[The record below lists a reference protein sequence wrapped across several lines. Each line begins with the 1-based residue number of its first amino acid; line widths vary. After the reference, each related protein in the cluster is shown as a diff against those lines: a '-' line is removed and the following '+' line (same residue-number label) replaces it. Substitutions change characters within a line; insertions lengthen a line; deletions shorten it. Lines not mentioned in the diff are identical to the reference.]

1 MVFVSSVIGLLAV
14 AASVSAGVITIPLK
28 ARASGQN
35 VPVTDWFNRTDN
47 QWYSTISIGTPPQ
60 EMTVLWDTG
69 SSDLLL
75 PRSTCTTCAN
85 KTLFDSSKSTT
96 FSNKPGTRRQ
106 ALFSTGADSI
116 PFSVP
121 EGASGLTVH
130 DTVKLGSLS
139 VASQEFLLCDK
150 YAAAL
155 DTMPIDGIMGMGP
168 PSSGTDKAWY
178 WNLYANGLLDS
189 PVFSFYTPPGELE
202 GGVLTLG
209 GIDNT
214 KYTGQIT
221 YTAFSG
227 GGFTLAQSSI
237 LINGKAFTGSSAKGS
252 AILDTGTA
260 FMQTPSYAVAK
271 QLYAQISSQI
281 TQIDEAGA
289 WGASCDVL
297 DQVAPDLTFV
307 LAGQKLVIPKKSF
320 NLGEYPGQPGIC
332 QALFNN
338 PLSNFGGWLVGS
350 PLLKQYY
357 TVWDGVNKKIG
368 WAQLVGSDLTVV

>member
-1 MVFVSSVIGLLAV
+1 MVQALSLVALAAT
-14 AASVSAGVITIPLK
+14 AASVSAGVVKIPLK
-28 ARASGQN
+28 PRASGAN

-47 QWYSTISIGTPPQ
+47 QWYSTISVGTPPQ
-60 EMTVLWDTG
+60 EL
-69 SSDLLL
+69 
-75 PRSTCTTCAN
+75 STCTTCGD
-85 KTLFDSSKSTT
+85 KKLFDSSKSKS

-116 PFSVP
+116 PFTVP
-121 EGASGLTVH
+121 EGASGLVVH
-130 DTVKLGSLS
+130 DKVALGDLS
-139 VASQEFLLCDK
+139 VASQQFLLCDK

-155 DTMPIDGIMGMGP
+155 DVMPIDGIMGMGP
-168 PSSGTDKAWY
+168 PSSGSEKAWY
-178 WNLYANGLLDS
+178 WNLYADGQLDA
-189 PVFSFYTPPGELE
+189 PVFSFYTPPGDIN
-202 GGVLTLG
+202 GGELTLG
-209 GIDNT
+209 GIDDT
-214 KYTGQIT
+214 KFVGKLN

-237 LINGKAFTGSSAKGS
+237 LINGKALTGTSAKGS

-271 QLYAQISSQI
+271 ALYAQISSKI
-281 TQIDEAGA
+281 TQIDSAGA
-289 WGASCDVL
+289 WGAECDVL

-307 LAGQKLVIPKKSF
+307 LGPSGSALKLTIPKSSF

-338 PLSNFGGWLVGS
+338 PLSNFGAWLVGS

-357 TVWDGVNKKIG
+357 TAWDGVNKRIG
-368 WAQLVGSDLTVV
+368 WGQLKADGSALIEMA